1 MQLEQIDPVRLQS
14 FQRRVGRACDGFRR
28 KILWYFALTATARLT
43 VMDKIVANL
52 CRNHDFIALVRKG
65 FGDQLFA

>member
-14 FQRRVGRACDGFRR
+14 FQRRVGRACDRFRR
-28 KILWYFALTATARLT
+28 KILRNFALPAPARLT

-52 CRNHDFIALVRKG
+52 CRNHDFIPLIRES
-65 FGDQLFA
+65 FRDQFFA